1 MKKRIVPAFLALTL
15 MLSLA
20 IPAFAAQYVSDGYYG
35 GSYYEIVDNCTYDM
49 FSGTITCMDR
59 TVYVAATVKYANS
72 DYEVKTSYFSRPAQS
87 GQSTTSGYIIGQI
100 LNVYFEHYI
109 DGNVAR
115 NNTMYPS

>member
-1 MKKRIVPAFLALTL
+1 MKKKMISLALALVL

-49 FSGTITCMDR
+49 YSGTITCMDR
-59 TVYVAATVKYANS
+59 TVQVVAYVEYANNS
-72 DYEVKTSYFSRPAQS
+72 GIVQKTHHGPAQL
-87 GQSTTSGYIIGQI
+87 GQSTASNYIIGQMRH
-100 LNVYFEHYI
+100 VYFEHYI

-115 NNTMYPS
+115 NNMMYPS